1 MMMPPRVS
9 LKQRQAKK
17 AERQRKYR
25 QRQKDARRPS
35 RDDIA
40 ATTFLLIVQ
49 ETARVGNWNT
59 FNKILDLVTA
69 KLVERGFDKVATI
82 KAIDDLVEKYEN
94 GWEFQRKPDFED
106 DAEA

>member
-1 MMMPPRVS
+1 MPPRAS

-17 AERQRKYR
+17 AECQREYR

-40 ATTFLLIVQ
+40 TTTFHLIVQ

-69 KLVERGFDKVATI
+69 RLVERGFDKVATT

-94 GWEFQRKPDFED
+94 GWDFQRKPDFED
-106 DAEA
+106 QAEA